1 MLIDIQA
8 AALTDAPP
16 TDKLATLADLPLA
29 APHHHRDFFLA
40 DILDASPKD
49 DLASMEHPLF
59 ALRAGDRRVRTY
71 ARNGN
76 TVTVKPGIDGCATIH
91 DKDLWIYCI
100 SQLVE
105 ALNRTR
111 GDPSPVVRFT
121 AHDFLV
127 TTGRPTSGVGYQR
140 MVDALRRL
148 KGTVVE
154 TNIETAGKRER
165 AGFGLVEAWRVIERD
180 HNNRMAAVEV
190 TLPAWLW
197 RSIKVMRVL
206 TLSPEYFRLRKPL
219 DRRVYELARKHCGAS
234 ARFAISIGTLHVKSG
249 STDTLRK
256 FRAAVKAM
264 ANANHLPGY
273 RLALDGATDMVIF
286 YSRGEKGHQAQ
297 LADLARS
304 LEPNTARQTLASRFG
319 QPTGPVDRPVHSRT
333 PNR

>member
-1 MLIDIQA
+1 MLIGIPA
-8 AALTDAPP
+8 AVLIDAPP
-16 TDKLATLADLPLA
+16 TDKLATPADRPLA
-29 APHHHRDFFLA
+29 SLRHHPQRDFFIA

-111 GDPSPVVRFT
+111 EDASPVVRFT
-121 AHDFLV
+121 AYDFLV
-127 TTGRPTSGVGYQR
+127 STSRPTSGVGYQR

-180 HNNRMAAVEV
+180 HDNRMAAVEV

-197 RSIKVMRVL
+197 RSIKDRRVL
-206 TLSPEYFRLRKPL
+206 TLSPDYFRLRKPL
-219 DRRVYELARKHCGAS
+219 DRRVYELARKHCGS
-234 ARFAISIGTLHVKSG
+234 QPRWPVSIGTLHVKSG
-249 STDTLRK
+249 SSDTLRK
-256 FRAAVKAM
+256 FRAAVKAIAT
-264 ANANHLPGY
+264 ANRLPDY
-273 RLALDGATDMVIF
+273 RLALDRETDVVTF
-286 YSRGEKGHQAQ
+286 YSRGDKGRRAQ

-304 LEPNTARQTLASRFG
+304 LKLNAAIQATP
-319 QPTGPVDRPVHSRT
+319 PRPCG
-333 PNR
+333 